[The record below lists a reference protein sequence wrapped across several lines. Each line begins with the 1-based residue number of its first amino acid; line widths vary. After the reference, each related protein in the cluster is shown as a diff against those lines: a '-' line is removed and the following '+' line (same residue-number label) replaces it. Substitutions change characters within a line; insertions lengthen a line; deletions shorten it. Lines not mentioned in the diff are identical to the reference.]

1 MMKEKRQ
8 KNLVHL
14 AIVLL
19 LFCFLA
25 GCSSQEEENVVLQE
39 KKQEGLQVGM
49 SFDSFVIER
58 WLRDRDQFELT
69 AKNLGAEVN
78 VQVANGD
85 AKEQISQIRYFI
97 RKNVD
102 VIVVI
107 AVDGEQ
113 LSDVVAEAKEA
124 GIRVISYDRL
134 VMDADTDLYISFDNE
149 KVGTLMGEAMSEA
162 LPEGGNIFAIYG
174 SPTDQNV
181 SMVQKGFFDAIEGS
195 GLEIVYSNYCD
206 NWLAEL
212 AFDAVEEGLSK
223 TPRNLAGVMCG
234 NDDLASQAF
243 KALAENRLAGK
254 VVLVGQDAELSAC
267 QRIVEGTQTMTVYK
281 PVEQLAQKAAEFA
294 CALGYQKMLEEGRI
308 EKADIPDIA
317 LERGEELKTLDMISD
332 KSSDED
338 AENAGTDK
346 KGVHIT
352 AEDGETTI
360 SVGGNVPY
368 YRIEPVAVTKEN
380 MDEVIIGSDFHTAE
394 DVYLNVES
402 PK

>member
-14 AIVLL
+14 AIVLF

-25 GCSSQEEENVVLQE
+25 GCSRQDEENVVLQE

-134 VMDADTDLYISFDNE
+134 VMDADTDLYIS
-149 KVGTLMGEAMSEA
+149 
-162 LPEGGNIFAIYG
+162 
-174 SPTDQNV
+174 
-181 SMVQKGFFDAIEGS
+181 
-195 GLEIVYSNYCD
+195 
-206 NWLAEL
+206 
-212 AFDAVEEGLSK
+212 LS
-223 TPRNLAGVMCG
+223 L
-234 NDDLASQAF
+234 
-243 KALAENRLAGK
+243 
-254 VVLVGQDAELSAC
+254 
-267 QRIVEGTQTMTVYK
+267 I
-281 PVEQLAQKAAEFA
+281 
-294 CALGYQKMLEEGRI
+294 
-308 EKADIPDIA
+308 
-317 LERGEELKTLDMISD
+317 
-332 KSSDED
+332 
-338 AENAGTDK
+338 
-346 KGVHIT
+346 HI
-352 AEDGETTI
+352 
-360 SVGGNVPY
+360 
-368 YRIEPVAVTKEN
+368 
-380 MDEVIIGSDFHTAE
+380 
-394 DVYLNVES
+394 
-402 PK
+402 